1 MKQLRR
7 LTQKE
12 LNWRKT
18 EEKNKKYKGNYG
30 KEAIQIKSNNGKEE
44 RQLRGSNTNNNKMK
58 TNQGNECDL
67 IL

>member
-18 EEKNKKYKGNYG
+18 KEKKKNKGNDG
-30 KEAIQIKSNNGKEE
+30 KATIQIKSNNGKEE
-44 RQLRGSNTNNNKMK
+44 RQLRGSNTNNHKMK

>member
-18 EEKNKKYKGNYG
+18 EEKNKKHKGDYG
-30 KEAIQIKSNNGKEE
+30 KEAIQIKSNNGKKE